1 VDTFSSGKCYLYIRY
16 CKHKIL
22 IKRFN
27 EINIQVPV
35 AYRMNCHSSGA
46 YVSRRICM
54 EAFVCVHE
62 ILSYNIK
69 TMRHFVS
76 IIAIQLVKQTTIHQ
90 FKKTETNVRSI
101 LCARNT
107 TSNAKQPIKTH
118 RPPKKGGKKADER
131 IRLRGR
137 PILAELRTR

>member
-1 VDTFSSGKCYLYIRY
+1 
-16 CKHKIL
+16 
-22 IKRFN
+22 
-27 EINIQVPV
+27 
-35 AYRMNCHSSGA
+35 
-46 YVSRRICM
+46 M
-54 EAFVCVHE
+54 EVFVCIHE

-69 TMRHFVS
+69 TMRHFMS
-76 IIAIQLVKQTTIHQ
+76 ILVIQLVKQTTIHQ